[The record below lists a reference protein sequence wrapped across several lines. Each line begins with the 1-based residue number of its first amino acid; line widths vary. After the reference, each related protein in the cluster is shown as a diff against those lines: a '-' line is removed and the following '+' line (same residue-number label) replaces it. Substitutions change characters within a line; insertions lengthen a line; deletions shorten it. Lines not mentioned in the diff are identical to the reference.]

1 LGCSGTAALVWR
13 RNGRESCGSPRFLP
27 ANVQLAALQ
36 PNLPFAPLDRL
47 GELLRALLINA
58 AFDHGI

>member
-1 LGCSGTAALVWR
+1 
-13 RNGRESCGSPRFLP
+13 
-27 ANVQLAALQ
+27 VQLAALQ